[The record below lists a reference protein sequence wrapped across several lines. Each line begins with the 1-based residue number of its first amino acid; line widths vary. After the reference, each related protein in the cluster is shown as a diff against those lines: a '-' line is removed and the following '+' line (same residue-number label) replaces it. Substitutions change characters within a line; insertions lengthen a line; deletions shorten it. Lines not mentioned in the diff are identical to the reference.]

1 MAHKYTSA
9 GEKRID
15 FWAGFVG
22 WFIGN
27 GLVVLFTATVL
38 DPNLRA
44 GASGLLILLN
54 IGALIAAAVIRQYV
68 SMGIALAFAAAF
80 ALTLVE
86 GVFFTAS
93 DFVGGIT
100 NTGIQVGF
108 FIAGAIV
115 FAIGGFFALRAIHRG
130 IT

>member
-1 MAHKYTSA
+1 MPHTYASA
-9 GEKRID
+9 RGKRAD

-22 WFIGN
+22 WFVGN
-27 GLVVLFTATVL
+27 GLLVLFTATVL

-44 GASGLLILLN
+44 GASGVLILLN
-54 IGALIAAAVIRQYV
+54 MGALVAAGVVRQYV
-68 SMGIALAFAAAF
+68 AMGLALAFAAAF
-80 ALTLVE
+80 ALTVVE

-93 DFVGGIT
+93 DFAGGLN
-100 NTGIQVGF
+100 NTSIQVGF
-108 FIAGAIV
+108 FVAGAIL

>member
-1 MAHKYTSA
+1 MPHTYTSVR
-9 GEKRID
+9 GKRAD

-22 WFIGN
+22 WVVGN
-27 GLVVLFTATVL
+27 GALVLFTATVL

-68 SMGIALAFAAAF
+68 AMGIALAFAAAF

-93 DFVGGIT
+93 DFAGGLS

-108 FIAGAIV
+108 FVAGAII

>member
-1 MAHKYTSA
+1 VPHAYASA
-9 GEKRID
+9 RGKRAD

-22 WFIGN
+22 WFVGN
-27 GLVVLFTATVL
+27 GLLVLFTATVL

-44 GASGLLILLN
+44 GASGVLILLN
-54 IGALIAAAVIRQYV
+54 MGALVAAGVVRQYV
-68 SMGIALAFAAAF
+68 AMGLALAFAAAF
-80 ALTLVE
+80 ALTVVE

-93 DFVGGIT
+93 DFAGGLN
-100 NTGIQVGF
+100 NTSIQVGF
-108 FIAGAIV
+108 FVAGAIL

>member
-1 MAHKYTSA
+1 MAHTYSSA
-9 GEKRID
+9 REKRID

-22 WFIGN
+22 WFAGN
-27 GLVVLFTATVL
+27 GLLVLLIATVL

-44 GASGLLILLN
+44 GASGLLVLAD
-54 IGALIAAAVIRQYV
+54 IGVLIAAAVVRQYV
-68 SMGIALAFAAAF
+68 AMGLALAFAAGF

-93 DFVGGIT
+93 DFAGGLS
-100 NTGIQVGF
+100 NTGVQVGF
-108 FIAGAIV
+108 FIAGGIV

>member
-1 MAHKYTSA
+1 MAHSYTSA
-9 GEKRID
+9 REKRVD

-22 WFIGN
+22 WFLGN
-27 GLVVLFTATVL
+27 GLLVLFTAVVL

-54 IGALIAAAVIRQYV
+54 IGVLVAAAVIRQYV
-68 SMGIALAFAAAF
+68 AMGIALAFAAMF
-80 ALTLVE
+80 ALTVIE

-93 DFVGGIT
+93 DFVGGIS

-108 FIAGAIV
+108 FIAGAII
-115 FAIGGFFALRAIHRG
+115 FAIGGFFALRAVHRG
-130 IT
+130 IK